1 MKIPRKRH
9 NHKHSLPESSK
20 DGEQGTNHNKKK
32 KTNKKNKEKQA
43 KNKQTTTTTHK
54 KGLQKTNYFGTATR
68 KLRGEEALTLSVPN
82 FRGHLLSVFFYF
94 FYLFT
99 QYFKRVTHL
108 AKISHSTKWP
118 STNILNSLKTHV
130 IEKSKNII
138 YTYIHNR
145 HTYIL
150 KMQFYLKLRDQMV

>member
-1 MKIPRKRH
+1 M
-9 NHKHSLPESSK
+9 SLTGFLCSIEYRSICIVSI
-20 DGEQGTNHNKKK
+20 
-32 KTNKKNKEKQA
+32 
-43 KNKQTTTTTHK
+43 
-54 KGLQKTNYFGTATR
+54 
-68 KLRGEEALTLSVPN
+68 
-82 FRGHLLSVFFYF
+82 F

-150 KMQFYLKLRDQMV
+150 KNAVLSKIKRSNGIIASRIVKTLGHY

>member
-1 MKIPRKRH
+1 M
-9 NHKHSLPESSK
+9 
-20 DGEQGTNHNKKK
+20 
-32 KTNKKNKEKQA
+32 
-43 KNKQTTTTTHK
+43 
-54 KGLQKTNYFGTATR
+54 
-68 KLRGEEALTLSVPN
+68 
-82 FRGHLLSVFFYF
+82 
-94 FYLFT
+94 
-99 QYFKRVTHL
+99 THL

-150 KMQFYLKLRDQMV
+150 KNAVLSKIKRSNGIIASKIASRFFAYRMCFVFLKYP

>member
-1 MKIPRKRH
+1 MKKYRETFYDRH
-9 NHKHSLPESSK
+9 TSLNIMSY
-20 DGEQGTNHNKKK
+20 D
-32 KTNKKNKEKQA
+32 
-43 KNKQTTTTTHK
+43 
-54 KGLQKTNYFGTATR
+54 TR
-68 KLRGEEALTLSVPN
+68 RD
-82 FRGHLLSVFFYF
+82 VFFIF
-94 FYLFT
+94 FFFLFT

-118 STNILNSLKTHV
+118 STNILNSLKKHV

-150 KMQFYLKLRDQMV
+150 RNAVLSKIKRSNGIIASSE

>member
-1 MKIPRKRH
+1 MFGPLTNSETIWHLIMKHHIW
-9 NHKHSLPESSK
+9 
-20 DGEQGTNHNKKK
+20 
-32 KTNKKNKEKQA
+32 
-43 KNKQTTTTTHK
+43 
-54 KGLQKTNYFGTATR
+54 
-68 KLRGEEALTLSVPN
+68 V
-82 FRGHLLSVFFYF
+82 FYF
-94 FYLFT
+94 FLFT

-130 IEKSKNII
+130 VEKSKNII

-150 KMQFYLKLRDQMV
+150 KNAVLSKIKRSNGITASRIVRT